1 MLRHPPLTDASH
13 PMRIDSS
20 SPLRPAAPRRDGKTG
35 SGSGADFASAVSGE
49 QPAAATAGARP
60 VVSVEGLFQL
70 QELPD
75 ALAERRRAVQRG
87 SLLLDRLDD
96 VRLALLG
103 GGLSP
108 GRIAELQRVLESER
122 GRVDDPRLLAVLDE
136 IDLRAKVELAK
147 LSTPA

>member
-1 MLRHPPLTDASH
+1 MLRHLPLTDASH

-20 SPLRPAAPRRDGKTG
+20 SPLRPATPKRDGKTG
-35 SGSGADFASAVSGE
+35 SGSGSEFASAVSGE
-49 QPAAATAGARP
+49 QPATAPASARP

-96 VRLALLG
+96 IRLALLG

-108 GRIAELQRVLESER
+108 ARVAELQRVAQSER
-122 GRVDDPRLLAVLDE
+122 GRVEDPRLLAVLDE
-136 IDLRAKVELAK
+136 IDLRAQVELAK
-147 LSTPA
+147 LSAMA